1 MQRNETPAPNVSTRQ
16 RSERPSALNQIDDQ
30 NDYCN
35 YEQQMDQSAADVAEK
50 TQKPKNQKNYKYG
63 PQHKFYSG

>member
-1 MQRNETPAPNVSTRQ
+1 MSRCVE

-30 NDYCN
+30 NDDRN

-50 TQKPKNQKNYKYG
+50 TQKPENEENYKYG